1 MKKFLM
7 ILPILA
13 LLLTGCGEKKEDN
26 NNEKKDNGKTGTI
39 ACTFSNDQGAYKLDA
54 EYVIHYNGDFVEYV
68 ETTETVSSESEVY
81 LNQMETELKKLYDEN
96 EKNYGGYTVNIT
108 NENGKVVSK
117 VKIDYSKMDLEK
129 LVNDQPAMSAFIK
142 DKKFTKTG
150 AQSIYE
156 AMNATCK

>member
-1 MKKFLM
+1 LF
-7 ILPILA
+7 ID
-13 LLLTGCGEKKEDN
+13 GRE
-26 NNEKKDNGKTGTI
+26 
-39 ACTFSNDQGAYKLDA
+39 
-54 EYVIHYNGDFVEYV
+54 
-68 ETTETVSSESEVY
+68 ETVYKYVWIYERSF
-81 LNQMETELKKLYDEN
+81 YDEN